1 MRAGKLDRII
11 TIERVTTT
19 VDEYGT
25 PVEGWTTV
33 ATLRAE
39 LIQSSASEFIR
50 AYGATTDTIVIFRTR
65 YLDGVTTADRVTYA
79 GHPFDLKE
87 VKEIGRR
94 KGLELRCVAA
104 GEAP

>member
-11 TIERVTTT
+11 VIERAATT

-25 PVEGWTTV
+25 PTEGWSTV
-33 ATLRAE
+33 ATMRAE
-39 LIQSSASEFIR
+39 LIQSSVAEFIR
-50 AYGATTDTIVIFRTR
+50 AYGATTDTIAIFRIR
-65 YLDGVTTADRVTYA
+65 YLDGVTLADRVTYA
-79 GHPFDLKE
+79 GRPYDLKE

-94 KGLELRCVAA
+94 KGLELRCIAA

>member
-25 PVEGWTTV
+25 PTEGWSTV
-33 ATLRAE
+33 ATLRGE
-39 LIQSSASEFIR
+39 LIQSSAQEFIR
-50 AYGATTDTIVIFRTR
+50 AYGATTDTIAIFRTR
-65 YLDGVTTADRVTYA
+65 YLDGVTTADRVTYQ
-79 GHPFDLKE
+79 GQPYDLKE

-94 KGLELRCVAA
+94 EGLELRCIVA
-104 GEAP
+104 GVAP

>member
-11 TIERVTTT
+11 TLDRVTTI

-25 PVEGWTTV
+25 PQEGWTTV

-39 LIQSSASEFIR
+39 LIQSSAEEFIR
-50 AYGATTDTIVIFRTR
+50 AYGASTDTIVIFRTR

-79 GHPFDLKE
+79 SRAYDLKE

-94 KGLELRCVAA
+94 EGLELRCIATGA
-104 GEAP
+104 

>member
-11 TIERVTTT
+11 VIERVTTT

-25 PVEGWTTV
+25 PQEGWATV

-39 LIQSSASEFIR
+39 LIQSSAQEFIR
-50 AYGATTDTIVIFRTR
+50 AYGASTDTIVIFRTR

-79 GHPFDLKE
+79 GQPYDLKE

-94 KGLELRCVAA
+94 EGLELRCVAT
-104 GEAP
+104 GAP